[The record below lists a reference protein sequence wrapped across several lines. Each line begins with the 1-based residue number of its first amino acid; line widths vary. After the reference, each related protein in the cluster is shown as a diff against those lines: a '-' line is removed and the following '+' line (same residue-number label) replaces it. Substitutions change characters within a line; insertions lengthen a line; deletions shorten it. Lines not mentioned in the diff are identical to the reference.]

1 MDIVLLHPPPW
12 PGPEMGR
19 GPEPPRFAG
28 PLGQDQDFLT
38 IPYGLLSLAAQA
50 LRAGHNLVLL
60 NLSSFSWSEVETILA
75 RARAD
80 LYGMS
85 CYTSNRFGVDA
96 AARLIRR
103 LHPGAHVTA
112 GGPQVTALP
121 RQTLEHFTALD
132 TVVVGEGEDTF
143 LELVE
148 RLERGRGPRG
158 LAGCAWRE
166 DEDIILGPP
175 RPRIDEL
182 DRLAHPL
189 EYFPSPIVIT
199 SRGCPARC
207 SFCASQVL
215 WGRKLRF
222 HSARYVLDIMERAVQ
237 ARGLKA
243 LAIKDDT
250 FTADRGRALAIC
262 RGMVERGLNLVWSCD
277 TRADFLD
284 QELLEHMRRA
294 GCQQISLGVES
305 GSQRILDNI
314 RKRITPEQVA
324 RVTALARE
332 MGIFVRYY
340 LMVGNRGE
348 DRRSLAQTVEFLQ
361 RTQPDDYLFALLTI
375 YPGTEEF
382 DLLCQTRPDMD
393 GDFFYTHDLVE
404 LEMFAGRPEQAQ
416 EIIQEVLRLMARRQL
431 RRPGVEQCR
440 RVLERFPDLH
450 LAHLDLGAACFRA
463 REFDNARQHL
473 DQALALGYPFAS
485 VVLNYLAAIAVGE
498 GDALAADLFLKRAG
512 EGPPE
517 ALIRRNRR
525 ALETW
530 RQGGKKD
537 PPPILEAAHEFQF
550 VSQPPFVQPIKP
562 APIRLRALAGGG
574 DLVLGRGPA

>member
-50 LRAGHNLVLL
+50 LRAGHNLLLL
-60 NLSSFSWSEVETILA
+60 NLSCFSWSEVETILS
-75 RARAD
+75 RARAG

-85 CYTSNRFGVDA
+85 CYTSNRFGVEA

-103 LHPGAHVTA
+103 LHPRAHITA

-121 RQTLEHFTALD
+121 RHTLEHFSALD

-148 RLERGRGPRG
+148 RLERGQGPRG

-166 DEDIILGPP
+166 GGAVVMGPP
-175 RPRIDEL
+175 RPRIGDL

-189 EYFPSPIVIT
+189 QYFSSPILIT

-215 WGRKLRF
+215 WGKKLRF
-222 HSARYVLDIMERAVQ
+222 HSAPYVLEVMERALR
-237 ARGLKA
+237 AHGLKA

-250 FTADRGRALAIC
+250 FTADRRRALAIC

-284 QELLEHMRRA
+284 RELLEEMRRA

-305 GSQRILDNI
+305 GSQRILDNV

-348 DRRSLAQTVEFLQ
+348 DRQTLG
-361 RTQPDDYLFALLTI
+361 RTLELLERTRPDDYLFALLTI

-382 DLLCQTRPDMD
+382 DLLCRDQPGMD
-393 GDFFYTHDLVE
+393 GHFFYTHDLVE

-416 EIIQEVLRLMARRQL
+416 EVMQAVLELMARRQI
-431 RRPGVEQCR
+431 RRPGVEECR
-440 RVLERFPDLH
+440 RALERFPRLG

-463 REFDNARQHL
+463 QDFAAARHHL
-473 DQALALGYPFAS
+473 DRALALGYPFAP
-485 VVLNYLAAIAVGE
+485 VVLNYLAAMAMGE
-498 GDALAADLFLKRAG
+498 GDALAARLFLKRAG

-517 ALIRRNRR
+517 VLIRQNRQR
-525 ALETW
+525 LHDWLE
-530 RQGGKKD
+530 GGRSG
-537 PPPILEAAHEFQF
+537 PPPVLEAAHEFQLVF
-550 VSQPPFVQPIKP
+550 QPPFAQPIKP
-562 APIRLRALAGGG
+562 APIRLRTLGGEEE
-574 DLVLGRGPA
+574 LVLGRG